1 MGYLSIYLR
10 WEESHRLPSISSDM
24 TVENVNDN
32 RNGVDRHVGPYQA
45 CGTPGPEPRPGPP
58 LATGSHS
65 RRKYGPG
72 TRRKSNKATGR
83 PYTLH
88 DHQQH
93 QETVLRGKRL
103 SKSINIVHVNICG
116 GLMQKKI
123 VLANLFKTQMIHVA
137 LLQETQHKQDMD
149 LHISGYTAYPCECAG
164 CQGIITYIRNDIDG
178 DVTHLTRAQPTDVQ
192 KVTIWHSEKKYTL
205 FHVYN
210 PPKENLN
217 LPDIQETVY
226 HNTILAGDFNGHS
239 PQWGYPCFNRTGHII
254 EELCGSTNL
263 TVLQNKDSQP
273 TLLHRRH
280 LTLSRPDLTISSAD
294 LIDTCHIETLND
306 IGSDHRPT
314 LLSLLTADKTH
325 GNRKPRWNFRK
336 GDREAYRQISDQ
348 LLGDIEDTDNIT
360 KMNDEVVTAILT
372 ASTKCIPRGSRQHYK
387 PFWSPAI
394 EKAIDNRD
402 EARDIIE
409 DKVTPTN
416 RANYNKA
423 CAKVKLTV
431 KEAKK
436 DNWQKTTAN
445 LNLDRDGNKAWSLL
459 KNLSGDKRTRN
470 PTPMEDN
477 GST

>member
-1 MGYLSIYLR
+1 MVRPADLESGEWEKADPACGITLWANKLHISSHILRLMLKGMGFLSFYLR
-10 WEESHRLPSISSDM
+10 WEETSQTPQLYNDM
-24 TVENVNDN
+24 TDRTNDI

-205 FHVYN
+205 FHV
-210 PPKENLN
+210 
-217 LPDIQETVY
+217 
-226 HNTILAGDFNGHS
+226 GCMDFIRFHFAEYFHTTFG
-239 PQWGYPCFNRTGHII
+239 FN
-254 EELCGSTNL
+254 
-263 TVLQNKDSQP
+263 
-273 TLLHRRH
+273 
-280 LTLSRPDLTISSAD
+280 
-294 LIDTCHIETLND
+294 
-306 IGSDHRPT
+306 
-314 LLSLLTADKTH
+314 
-325 GNRKPRWNFRK
+325 
-336 GDREAYRQISDQ
+336 Q
-348 LLGDIEDTDNIT
+348 L
-360 KMNDEVVTAILT
+360 
-372 ASTKCIPRGSRQHYK
+372 
-387 PFWSPAI
+387 
-394 EKAIDNRD
+394 
-402 EARDIIE
+402 
-409 DKVTPTN
+409 
-416 RANYNKA
+416 
-423 CAKVKLTV
+423 
-431 KEAKK
+431 
-436 DNWQKTTAN
+436 
-445 LNLDRDGNKAWSLL
+445 
-459 KNLSGDKRTRN
+459 
-470 PTPMEDN
+470 
-477 GST
+477 